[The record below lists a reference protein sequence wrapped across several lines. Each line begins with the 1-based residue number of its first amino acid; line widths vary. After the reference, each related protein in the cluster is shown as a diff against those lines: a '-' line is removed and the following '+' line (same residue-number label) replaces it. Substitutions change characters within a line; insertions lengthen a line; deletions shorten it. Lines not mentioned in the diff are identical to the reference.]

1 MVTSVTSLM
10 KTITSVEDEA
20 GRSQRALETAIEA
33 INHSMVEFDS
43 RAPST
48 KKGSPE
54 EMLHCSKEL
63 TKATA
68 RTARAVLPG

>member
-20 GRSQRALETAIEA
+20 GRSQRAIETAIEA
-33 INHSMVEFDS
+33 IAQSLTVFES
-43 RAPST
+43 KAPPT
-48 KKGSPE
+48 TKGSPE

>member
-33 INHSMVEFDS
+33 IHQSVGEFES
-43 RAPST
+43 KAAAT
-48 KKGSPE
+48 KRGSPE
-54 EMLHCSKEL
+54 EMLNCSKEL

>member
-10 KTITSVEDEA
+10 KTIISVEDEA

-33 INHSMVEFDS
+33 INQSMIEYES
-43 RAPST
+43 KAPSNMR
-48 KKGSPE
+48 GSPE
-54 EMLHCSKEL
+54 EMLNCSKEL